1 MHERRAV
8 RLISHL
14 ALGRQAER
22 ILYRQGH
29 RREPGR
35 AQGGLAVQTN
45 TEGFEVRFLSV
56 HPLKQSGSQRPIIR
70 QPDHLN
76 DRFQDIAHRR

>member
-22 ILYRQGH
+22 LLYRQGH

-35 AQGGLAVQTN
+35 AQGGWVVQTN

-56 HPLKQSGSQRPIIR
+56 HSLKQSGSQRPLSSHRDR
-70 QPDHLN
+70 QSY
-76 DRFQDIAHRR
+76 A